1 MPFWTALFSFFPA
14 HVEAGKKKILNL
26 LFPLNFSFSTT
37 PLAQETW
44 HYPYPPYP
52 ATTTKEEEGHALQ
65 WL

>member
-1 MPFWTALFSFFPA
+1 
-14 HVEAGKKKILNL
+14 VKKKILNL